1 MANRLYN
8 KQVSPKG
15 YQEGGKVKRVARDKG
30 TPKSG
35 EKGFKHKGTLQEIKK
50 KIFGKK
56 KKRYDRSD
64 AKTDALH
71 PAVAKEL
78 RKKGLTSKKVREDI
92 LKEKMKSFKVGG
104 RVKKMGGGSLKG
116 YQEGGKV
123 KKKKSIIQSIIDI
136 PKTIKSNNDAIR
148 KIGKKMDKE
157 KRLKDKMSKAKSK
170 AFSESL
176 KQPRKLERLDDKI
189 KENAK
194 KVAMMRATGQI

>member
-1 MANRLYN
+1 MANNLYN

-15 YQEGGKVKRVARDKG
+15 YQD
-30 TPKSG
+30 
-35 EKGFKHKGTLQEIKK
+35 
-50 KIFGKK
+50 
-56 KKRYDRSD
+56 
-64 AKTDALH
+64 
-71 PAVAKEL
+71 
-78 RKKGLTSKKVREDI
+78 
-92 LKEKMKSFKVGG
+92 
-104 RVKKMGGGSLKG
+104 
-116 YQEGGKV
+116 GGKV

-148 KIGKKMDKE
+148 KIGKKMNKE